1 MLRPEV
7 KSLAGVD
14 HKSNY
19 IIITVHYIFMK
30 QIIKNK
36 AMEVIPLVNLT
47 TGETHESD
55 HPINKFM

>member
-1 MLRPEV
+1 
-7 KSLAGVD
+7 
-14 HKSNY
+14 
-19 IIITVHYIFMK
+19 MK

-36 AMEVIPLVNLT
+36 SMEVIPLVNLT